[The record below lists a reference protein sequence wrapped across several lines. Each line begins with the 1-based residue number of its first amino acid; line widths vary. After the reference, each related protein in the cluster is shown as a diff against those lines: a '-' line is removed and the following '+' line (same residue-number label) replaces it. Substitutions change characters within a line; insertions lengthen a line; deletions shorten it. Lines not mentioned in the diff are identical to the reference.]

1 MAMAKQEVI
10 AEVAKIY
17 KVLSNE
23 RRIRIVTC
31 LMEASE
37 PISVNS
43 ICELTD
49 LEQPVVSKQLNL
61 LHQYQIVCKEKQGNK
76 VLYTVDDPHI
86 VEMIADMINHVK
98 HELVGKP
105 HPKNLF

>member
-1 MAMAKQEVI
+1 MTMTKQEVI

-23 RRIRIVTC
+23 RRIQIVTC
-31 LMEASE
+31 LMEVQS
-37 PISVNS
+37 SVS
-43 ICELTD
+43 VSQICDLTKLD
-49 LEQPVVSKQLNL
+49 QPVVSKQLNL
-61 LHQYQIVCKEKQGNK
+61 LHRFQIVCKEKHGNK
-76 VLYTVDDPHI
+76 VLYGVDDPHI
-86 VEMIADMINHVK
+86 VEMISDMINHVK